1 MVRRGIPGP
10 GTSPPLAVAFV
21 VVWSLQPPTDTVRC
35 PLPMHIHARQLLTM
49 RERRRIQVAMRGC
62 REQLGL
68 QLKERR
74 RWGGRRPGAGRK
86 RGPHVP
92 HGRRD
97 GVAQRL
103 PAHVTVK
110 LLPGLPSLRSVPLVR
125 ALQRSF
131 AAACDRGDF
140 RLVHYTLQT
149 THAHL
154 LVEATD
160 ARALARGM
168 MAVGARLARALNR
181 TSGHRGRVLAERFH
195 ARILRTPRE
204 VRNALAYVLLNAR
217 RHARRPRP
225 GLRVDPASSGGW
237 FDGWWR
243 QPVGDRSRVDP
254 IPVTRPRTWLLAVG
268 WRRHGL
274 IDPEEV
280 PGATRERRRL
290 WIAPS

>member
-1 MVRRGIPGP
+1 MSRTAWPAAEGA
-10 GTSPPLAVAFV
+10 SPLGRP
-21 VVWSLQPPTDTVRC
+21 ST
-35 PLPMHIHARQLLTM
+35 
-49 RERRRIQVAMRGC
+49 RRRTEARAA
-62 REQLGL
+62 RPS
-68 QLKERR
+68 RPA
-74 RWGGRRPGAGRK
+74 RWSRAALSP
-86 RGPHVP
+86 
-92 HGRRD
+92 
-97 GVAQRL
+97 
-103 PAHVTVK
+103 HVTVK

-217 RHARRPRP
+217 HHARRLWT
-225 GLRVDPASSGGW
+225 GLQVDPASSGRW
-237 FDGWWR
+237 FDGWR
-243 QPVGDRSRVDP
+243 QRPVHGPNVGAP
-254 IPVTRPRTWLLAVG
+254 PVSRPRTWLLAIG

-274 IDPEEV
+274 IDLEEV
-280 PGATRERRRL
+280 PGARRRRL
-290 WIAPS
+290 